1 MNYFPIFLSADS
13 VCFIRDLFL
22 VLYYPMHGQRFN
34 DNKIADN
41 TQQQV
46 SIPSRTK

>member
-22 VLYYPMHGQRFN
+22 ASSHHAIMGNVN